1 MQLRALTLLL
11 AAGLGAGC
19 GGAAGKI
26 MADTKAPTK
35 EDPNAL
41 LIPYTPPDISEL
53 TGIPEDEE
61 QDEGAPPAATPAP
74 ARAATPAPE
83 PKK

>member
-26 MADTKAPTK
+26 MADTKVPTQ

-41 LIPYTPPDISEL
+41 LVPYTPPDISEL
-53 TGIPEDEE
+53 TGIDEDED
-61 QDEGAPPAATPAP
+61 QDEGATPAAAPAP
-74 ARAATPAPE
+74 ARTQAPAPE

>member
-26 MADTKAPTK
+26 MADTSVPTK

-41 LIPYTPPDISEL
+41 LVPHIPPDISEL
-53 TGIPEDEE
+53 TGTPEDE
-61 QDEGAPPAATPAP
+61 DEGEAP
-74 ARAATPAPE
+74 AATPAPE